1 MRFATLLLAA
11 AVLPSFVGAHAALLD
26 ANSNGLDDVWE
37 VVYNASSLD
46 PNADTDGD
54 GFTNAQEAAAGTDPR
69 DPASHP
75 PIPTIAVGNGNVTL
89 TWNSVAGK
97 QYRVQSS
104 ATQGANAVWTYLGP
118 PFYGTGAAM
127 SATFGVAAGPAQYY
141 RVQYGDVDSDNDG
154 VNDWDEIK
162 LGYDPFRAD
171 TFNTGFGD
179 QQAIVAALASANTVN
194 VTATH
199 AVGSTAYG
207 DSGVLTFTRSGNFT
221 ALRVA
226 YTIGGTAAPGKDY
239 QPLTGSVVFP
249 LTVNSVS
256 VNVTPAAAATFN
268 TPRTVTVTLAA
279 GPGYTVDPNA
289 TPATVTFYSPPAAK
303 GQVVAEFW
311 DNLDGY
317 DLTAVPFD
325 SSVTTRRA
333 LLTTLELPTNTGLNE
348 YGARIR
354 GYITAPTTGTYT
366 FWCAADDIGE
376 FRLSTDSQMANL
388 VLRAS
393 TESYTNSREWNKY
406 PTQQSPGIA
415 LVAGQKYAFE
425 CKFFQDYGGDNF
437 AVGWL
442 RPGQS
447 GTVPSEIVPAAVLSN
462 YVQPYNPPGLT
473 TLYFGALNPLAGAP
487 ASAQGFA
494 NLRLSPDNSV
504 GIFSVSRSGLSGPA
518 TSVSVHGPGPTG
530 PLIRE
535 FLTQAPQADG
545 SYLWAIGNA
554 AAVPTLKAGNMYAV
568 VATAAHPGGELAG
581 QLLLS
586 SGTGA
591 FTPPPAPPALPNTLP
606 TAADAARLMTQ
617 ATFGANAAGV
627 AAIQRDGF
635 YAWIQDQLNAPPTLT
650 EPFIDAYATSGQYLS
665 TDTFQEAWWKNAI
678 TAPDQLRQ
686 RVAFALS
693 EIMVVSDIDGDLNSP
708 ASLAAY
714 YDVLLRDAFGSYRQ
728 LLEDVT
734 LHPVMGDYL
743 NMLHNDKA
751 DPTTG
756 TVPNENYGREAMQLF
771 AIGLKKLNPDGS
783 LLLDSN
789 SLPIPTYGQTEVE
802 GFSRVYTGWNFDQ
815 NGGTQW
821 DYVSSNYR
829 QPMQLVPGHHDQEA
843 KHLLDGVVL
852 PAGQSGAQDLKDG
865 LDMLANHPN
874 TGPFFCR
881 QLIQKLVT
889 SNPSPAYIYRVAQVF
904 ANNGAGQRGDLRAVV
919 RAILS
924 DYEARSTTM
933 LTNTHFGKEREP
945 IVRLAN
951 VYRAFNARAL
961 QRALRG
967 R

>member
-1 MRFATLLLAA
+1 MRFAILLLAA
-11 AVLPSFVGAHAALLD
+11 AVLPSFTSAHAAITD
-26 ANSNGLDDVWE
+26 PSNGFDAVWE
-37 VVYNASSLD
+37 VVYNASALD

-75 PIPTIAVGNGNVTL
+75 PTLSIAVGNGNVTL
-89 TWNSVAGK
+89 TWNTVAGK
-97 QYRVQSS
+97 QYRIQST
-104 ATQGANAVWTYLGP
+104 ATQGPSAVWAYLGS
-118 PFYGTGAAM
+118 PFYGTGAPM
-127 SATFGVAAGPAQYY
+127 SATFGVAAGQTQYY
-141 RVQYGDVDSDNDG
+141 RVQVGDVDSDNDG
-154 VNDWDEIK
+154 VSDWDELK
-162 LGYDPFRAD
+162 LGFDPFRAD
-171 TFNTGFGD
+171 TFNSGFGD
-179 QQAIVAALASANTVN
+179 LQAITNALASANTVS

-207 DSGVLTFTRSGNFT
+207 DAGVLTFTRTGNFN

-239 QPLTGSVVFP
+239 QPLSGSVVFP
-249 LTVNSVS
+249 LTVNTVT

-289 TPATVTFYSPPAAK
+289 TPATVTFYAPPAAR

-333 LLTTLELPTNTGLNE
+333 VLTTLELPTNTGLNE

-388 VLRAS
+388 VLRAY
-393 TESYTNSREWNKY
+393 TESYTDSRQWTKY
-406 PTQQSPGIA
+406 PTQQSAGIA

-442 RPGQS
+442 RPGQT
-447 GTVPSEIVPAAVLSN
+447 GTVPSEIVPATVLSN

-473 TLYFGALNPLAGAP
+473 TLYFGALDPLSGAP

-494 NLRLSPDNSV
+494 NLRLSPDNMT

-518 TSVSVHGPGPTG
+518 TSVSVRGPGPTG

-535 FLTQAPQADG
+535 FLTQAPQSDG

-554 AAVPTLKAGNMYAV
+554 AAVPMLKAGNMYAV
-568 VATAAHPGGELAG
+568 VATAAHPNGELAA
-581 QLLLS
+581 QLLRS

-591 FTPPPAPPALPNTLP
+591 FTPPAAPPALPNTAP
-606 TAADAARLMTQ
+606 SAADAARLMTQ
-617 ATFGANAAGV
+617 ATFGANAAGI
-627 AAIQRDGF
+627 AAIQRDG
-635 YAWIQDQLNAPPTLT
+635 YGAWVYDQLNAPPTLT
-650 EPFIDAYATSGQYLS
+650 QPFIDAYATSGQYLD

-693 EIMVVSDIDGDLNSP
+693 EIMVVSDIDGNLTSP

-714 YDVLLRDAFGSYRQ
+714 YDTLLRDAFGTYRQ

-756 TVPNENYGREAMQLF
+756 HRAERELRPRGHAAFLRRPEEAQPRRHAAARFQRAAHRHLR
-771 AIGLKKLNPDGS
+771 PDGGGRFQPRVHR
-783 LLLDSN
+783 L
-789 SLPIPTYGQTEVE
+789 E
-802 GFSRVYTGWNFDQ
+802 FSRRTAARKAGITCQ
-815 NGGTQW
+815 RIG
-821 DYVSSNYR
+821 VSPCSSC
-829 QPMQLVPGHHDQEA
+829 
-843 KHLLDGVVL
+843 
-852 PAGQSGAQDLKDG
+852 PATTTWKPSTCSTASCCPPVNPATQDLKDA
-865 LDMLANHPN
+865 LDLLSNHP
-874 TGPFFCR
+874 TMGPFFCK

-889 SNPSPAYIYRVAQVF
+889 SNPSPAYVYRVAQVF
-904 ANNGAGQRGDLRAVV
+904 ANNGKGVRGDLRAVV
-919 RAILS
+919 RAILL
-924 DYEARSTTM
+924 DYEARFTTM
-933 LTNTHFGKEREP
+933 L
-945 IVRLAN
+945 
-951 VYRAFNARAL
+951 Y
-961 QRALRG
+961 
-967 R
+967 